1 MLLCIHHS
9 FRCLSSTLYGYGCSL
24 LLKSDTFCASLQWGK
39 ISSHHSLIFSC
50 TLSLPHQYSFSC
62 SSCLSPVTVFCFVI
76 TDAPKDAAV
85 HTPTRKKNRGCSSIT
100 VLTALH
106 YSFLS
111 VMRVQ
116 FSEVKIYLFPR
127 IYQAILKK
135 RRENPFFT
143 AKRRSTEDS
152 YFFFLSP
159 QLLFMTALRLH
170 FQEEPNQPRTKF
182 MDTAVFFFFARH

>member
-50 TLSLPHQYSFSC
+50 TLSPASVFPFLFL
-62 SSCLSPVTVFCFVI
+62 LSLSLVTVFCFVI

-135 RRENPFFT
+135 RRENPFLLPSEGVQKIFI
-143 AKRRSTEDS
+143 
-152 YFFFLSP
+152 FFFLHNCC
-159 QLLFMTALRLH
+159 L
-170 FQEEPNQPRTKF
+170 
-182 MDTAVFFFFARH
+182 